1 MKDCF
6 KTDNGMDYLVDF
18 LRKNYTE
25 NGEIN
30 DPILVPQSQMRP
42 LNTSQVVVRQF
53 DKKFGNEYYKR
64 RIVNDFK
71 TLAWGY
77 CAS

>member
-1 MKDCF
+1 
-6 KTDNGMDYLVDF
+6 
-18 LRKNYTE
+18 
-25 NGEIN
+25 
-30 DPILVPQSQMRP
+30 MRP
-42 LNTSQVVVRQF
+42 LNTSQVIVREF

-71 TLAWGY
+71 TLPWGY

>member
-1 MKDCF
+1 MGDASQGSS
-6 KTDNGMDYLVDF
+6 DPF
-18 LRKNYTE
+18 LE
-25 NGEIN
+25 
-30 DPILVPQSQMRP
+30 PQSQMRP
-42 LNTSQVVVRQF
+42 LNTSQVIVREF

-71 TLAWGY
+71 TLPWGY